1 MIYTTV
7 NNYLEEKIISEFK
20 SKLAA
25 MCQTLC
31 RRPTDRQTDR
41 ELHETWLREMKEVD
55 LENK

>member
-31 RRPTDRQTDR
+31 RRPTDRQTESYVR
-41 ELHETWLREMKEVD
+41 HGYVR
-55 LENK
+55 